1 MAITANIERAYV
13 NMFKAGYEQSFQQTE
28 AKFRSYVDVV
38 SQSSEFDFYDRVG
51 LADDMNEVT
60 TRYGDTPSNEVAH
73 ERRRIGLADYDWGKG
88 VDDKDLIRVAQDPT
102 NAYTQAA
109 VAAANRRIDSTIISA
124 ITADSYIGKAGG
136 TAVSFVDSLTDKIS
150 VGAISNENGNI
161 TTAGDYRVVAGK
173 EGIDINVDYQRGGA
187 GANSNIT
194 MDKLMGIRETMLRLE
209 AIEEGEDLHYFLA
222 PNQQTALL
230 NISQVTDSDFNSVR
244 TLVNGTVTSFLGF
257 QFHYTNLLPVSGTV
271 RENYV
276 LGSKAM
282 KLAISKD
289 IDVDIF
295 RRPDKKMIPW
305 ILIKLGLGCT
315 RMWGEQTARV
325 YVDEAA

>member
-1 MAITANIERAYV
+1 
-13 NMFKAGYEQSFQQTE
+13 MFKSGFEQSFQQKQS
-28 AKFRSYVDVV
+28 KFRGYVDVV
-38 SQSSEFDFYDRVG
+38 SQNSEFDFYDRIG

-60 TRYGDTPSNEVAH
+60 ARYGDTPSNDVPH

-109 VAAANRRIDSTIISA
+109 VYSANRRIDQTIINSV
-124 ITADSYIGKAGG
+124 IADTYIGKSGG
-136 TAVSFVDSLTDKIS
+136 TTVSFVPALTDKIN

-161 TTAGDYRVVAGK
+161 TTSGDFNVVSGNS
-173 EGIDINVDYQRGGA
+173 EGINIHADFQPGG
-187 GANSNIT
+187 GGSNSNIT
-194 MDKLMGIRETMLRLE
+194 LDKLMAVRETMLRLE
-209 AIEEGEDLHYFLA
+209 SIEEGETLHYFLA

-230 NISQVTDSDFNSVR
+230 NLTEVKDHDFNSVR
-244 TLVNGTVTSFLGF
+244 TLVNGSVKSFLGF
-257 QFHYTNLLPVSGTV
+257 EFHYTNMLPVSGTV
-271 RENYV
+271 RDNYV

-325 YVDEAA
+325 EVDEA

>member
-1 MAITANIERAYV
+1 
-13 NMFKAGYEQSFQQTE
+13 MFKSGYEQSFQQTN
-28 AKFRSYVDVV
+28 AKFRPFVNVV

-60 TRYGDTPSNEVAH
+60 TRFGDTPSNDVAH

-109 VAAANRRIDSTIISA
+109 VASANRRIDKTIIEG
-124 ITADSYIGKAGG
+124 ITADAFIGKAGG
-136 TAVSFVDSLTDKIS
+136 TAVSFVSTLTDKIR
-150 VGAISNENGNI
+150 VGAISNENGYV
-161 TTAGDYRVVAGK
+161 TTSGDFSVELGT
-173 EGIDINVDYQRGGA
+173 EGIDIPVDFTPGG
-187 GANSNIT
+187 GGSNTNIT
-194 MDKLMGIRETMLRLE
+194 LDKLKAIRETMLTLE
-209 AIEEGEDLHYFLA
+209 AIEEGEALNYFLA

-230 NISQVTDSDFNSVR
+230 NISETTNQDTNNVR
-244 TLVNGTVTSFLGF
+244 TLVNGTVTSFMGF
-257 QFHYTNLLPVSGTV
+257 NFHYTNLLPKVGNL

-276 LGSKAM
+276 IGSKSM
-282 KLAISKD
+282 TLAISKD

-305 ILIKLGLGCT
+305 ILIKLGLGVT
-315 RMWGEQTARV
+315 RMWGEQTARIN
-325 YVDEAA
+325 VDETA